1 MSTSPCLLT
10 DAQPVAEKISEK
22 SHGGGP
28 RTEAGKATSS
38 QNAITYG
45 LFATRDFI
53 RPDEQ
58 DAYTEFAQYLQESLV
73 PEGPLE
79 LNLVDEIRGAM
90 WRLRRSRQ
98 IEENFSEL
106 PADPIEQEASARLQ
120 LSVDRARALSH
131 RLLHKCTAELR
142 KLQTERQYRNTW
154 FDEGTDIS
162 MFGLCDVNAI
172 QKKVDKQRAAE
183 LRRQTLAG
191 DAAINAM
198 LAAPYPPRPLPTP
211 EPPSSFCTGAPNS
224 TPPQSQTPRNAPC
237 PCDSGEKHKRCCGKD
252 APAVLHAA

>member
-1 MSTSPCLLT
+1 MSTPACLLT
-10 DAQPVAEKISEK
+10 DAQPAAEEISEE

-28 RTEAGKATSS
+28 RTEAGKAASS
-38 QNAITYG
+38 QNAITFG
-45 LFATRDFI
+45 LFSTRDFI
-53 RPDEQ
+53 RSDEH
-58 DAYTEFAQYLQESLV
+58 DTYTEFAQYLQESLV

-98 IEENFSEL
+98 IEENLSEL
-106 PADPIEQEASARLQ
+106 PADPMEQEASARLQ
-120 LSVDRARALSH
+120 LSVDRARGLSH

-154 FDEGTDIS
+154 FDVGTDIS

-198 LAAPYPPRPLPTP
+198 LTAPYPPRPLPTP
-211 EPPSSFCTGAPNS
+211 EPPSSFCTGAPNN
-224 TPPQSQTPRNAPC
+224 TPPPSQTPRNAPC
-237 PCDSGEKHKRCCGKD
+237 PCGSGEKHKRCCGKD

>member
-1 MSTSPCLLT
+1 MTDERKTNMSTPASPLT
-10 DAQPVAEKISEK
+10 DAQPLAEITETATEK
-22 SHGGGP
+22 SHAGGP
-28 RTEAGKATSS
+28 NTEAGKAASS
-38 QNAITYG
+38 QNALTYG

-58 DAYTEFAQYLQESLV
+58 AAYTEFAQYLHESLV

-98 IEENFSEL
+98 IEQSFCDL
-106 PADPIEQEASARLQ
+106 PASSIQQDPMQQEASARLQ
-120 LSVDRARALSH
+120 LSVDRARSLTH

-172 QKKVDKQRAAE
+172 QKKVDKQRVAE
-183 LRRQTLAG
+183 SRRQTLA
-191 DAAINAM
+191 DDTAINAM
-198 LAAPYPPRPLPTP
+198 LAAPYPPQPRPTP
-211 EPPSSFCTGAPNS
+211 EPQSSFCKTAPGAI
-224 TPPQSQTPRNAPC
+224 PQ
-237 PCDSGEKHKRCCGKD
+237 
-252 APAVLHAA
+252 AA